1 MSSKIIGIDLGT
13 TNSVVAVMEGGE
25 PVVITNPEGGRL
37 TPSVVAFTKAG
48 ERLVGQVAK
57 RQAVTN
63 PENTIFSIKRFMGRK
78 FDEVNEEM
86 KMVPYKVVRASN
98 GDARVEANGKEY
110 SPPEISAMILQK
122 LRQAAEEYLGS
133 PVGKAVITVPAYFND
148 AQRQATKDAGQI
160 AGLEVMRIVNEPT
173 AAALAYGLDKKK
185 DETIAVYDF
194 GGGTFDIS
202 ILEVGEGVVEVKAT
216 NGDTHL
222 GGDNLDQRIIEW
234 IIAEFKKSD
243 GIDLGKDRMALQRL
257 KEAGEKAKMELSTV
271 METDINLPFITADA
285 SGPKHLQMR
294 LTRAK
299 FEQLV
304 EDLLQKTVAP
314 TKQALA
320 DAGLDPSKIDEVVL
334 VGGSTRIPKV
344 QAIVK
349 ELFGREPHKGVN
361 PDEVVAVGAAVQAG
375 VLAGDVKDLLL
386 LDVTPLSLGIETM
399 GGVMTVLIPRNTT
412 IPTRKSEIFSTASD
426 NQTSVEVHVLQ
437 GERSMAR
444 DNRTLGK
451 FHLVGLPPAPRGVPQ
466 IEVTFDIDAN
476 GIVNVSAKDLGTGKE
491 QKITI
496 TASSGLAKEEVD
508 RMMKEAE
515 SHAGEDRKRKEEI
528 ELRNRADQAVY
539 GAERLLKDTGEKLG
553 AGDRQAIESAMEA
566 VKKASEGTDTAAIER
581 ALEGLTAAQHKAA
594 ESLYKQQASGSS
606 GPGAPGGA
614 DSAGGGAAGGAGA
627 SGGQQGDV
635 IDAEVVDEG
644 KS

>member
-1 MSSKIIGIDLGT
+1 MSKIIGIDLGT

-25 PVVITNPEGGRL
+25 PVVITNPEGSRI
-37 TPSVVAFTKAG
+37 TPSVVGFTKSG

-63 PENTIFSIKRFMGRK
+63 PENTVFSITRFMGRRY
-78 FDEVNEEM
+78 DEVNEEM
-86 KMVPYKVVRASN
+86 KMVPYTVVRASN
-98 GDARVEANGKEY
+98 GDVRVQAGGKEY

-122 LRQAAEEYLGS
+122 LKQAAEEYLGQS
-133 PVGKAVITVPAYFND
+133 VTKAVITVPAYFND

-185 DETIAVYDF
+185 DETIAVYDC

-222 GGDNLDQRIIEW
+222 GGDNLDQRIIDW
-234 IIAEFKKSD
+234 IVTEFKKTD
-243 GIDLGKDRMALQRL
+243 GIDLSKDRMALQRL
-257 KEAGEKAKMELSTV
+257 KEAAEKAKMELSTV
-271 METDINLPFITADA
+271 MQTDINLPFITADA
-285 SGPKHLQMR
+285 TGPKHLSMQ
-294 LTRAK
+294 LTRSK

-304 EDLLQKTVAP
+304 EDLLQKSVGP

-334 VGGSTRIPKV
+334 VGGSTRIPRV

-349 ELFGREPHKGVN
+349 ELFGKEPHKGVN

-375 VLAGDVKDLLL
+375 VPAGDVKDLRL

-399 GGVMTVLIPRNTT
+399 GGVLTTLIPRNTT
-412 IPTRKSEIFSTASD
+412 IPTRKSEMFSTAAD

-437 GERSMAR
+437 GERPMAR
-444 DNRTLGK
+444 DNRTLGR
-451 FHLVGLPPAPRGVPQ
+451 FHLTGLPPAPRGVPQ

-476 GIVNVSAKDLGTGKE
+476 GILNVNAKDTATGKD

-496 TASSGLAKEEVD
+496 TSSSGLSKEEVERMAKDADAHAAEDKAQRETIDAKNQLDSMVYQIEKTLKEQGDKVSGSD
-508 RMMKEAE
+508 RGDVENA
-515 SHAGEDRKRKEEI
+515 I
-528 ELRNRADQAVY
+528 ADA
-539 GAERLLKDTGEKLG
+539 
-553 AGDRQAIESAMEA
+553 
-566 VKKASEGTDTAAIER
+566 KKALESNDKAQMDR
-581 ALEGLTAAQHKAA
+581 ARETLT
-594 ESLYKQQASGSS
+594 QASHKLAEQMYKSAQAQTPPPAGGT
-606 GPGAPGGA
+606 GPGAGAGPAPGGDGEA
-614 DSAGGGAAGGAGA
+614 KKDEG
-627 SGGQQGDV
+627 V
-635 IDAEVVDEG
+635 IDAEYVDVD
-644 KS
+644 KK